1 MLLLPYVHGYVT
13 FARYFLQLQDTIVD
27 RPPLC
32 VPTPG
37 SPPASGGIYGKSGSK
52 REPSYCN
59 TDSSLSSELGGG
71 GGGRGSSRSSFDSS
85 VTESPGGSESSFRG
99 KDSMQYSDDE
109 DEGKEGYKVGGYH
122 AVKVGKIAAG
132 SLQACG
138 YFGRCLHLYG
148 RCLQH
153 NNIRFTSPAFL
164 SLIVLLIY
172 LSIVCCLQLGD
183 VFADR
188 YIVVK
193 KLGWGHF
200 STVWMARD
208 DRRASPSAPK
218 VSRHI
223 LLK

>member
-1 MLLLPYVHGYVT
+1 M
-13 FARYFLQLQDTIVD
+13 
-27 RPPLC
+27 
-32 VPTPG
+32 PTPG
-37 SPPASGGIYGKSGSK
+37 SPPAPGGIYGKSGSK

-59 TDSSLSSELGGG
+59 TDSSLSSELGG

-122 AVKVGKIAAG
+122 AVKVGKKVAG
-132 SLQACG
+132 SLDACCH
-138 YFGRCLHLYG
+138 FGRCSHLYG
-148 RCLQH
+148 RYLQLP
-153 NNIRFTSPAFL
+153 ICFISPAFL
-164 SLIVLLIY
+164 SLIVLLINP
-172 LSIVCCLQLGD
+172 SIVRCLQLGD

-208 DRRASPSAPK
+208 DRRASPTAPK
-218 VSRHI
+218 VPRHT